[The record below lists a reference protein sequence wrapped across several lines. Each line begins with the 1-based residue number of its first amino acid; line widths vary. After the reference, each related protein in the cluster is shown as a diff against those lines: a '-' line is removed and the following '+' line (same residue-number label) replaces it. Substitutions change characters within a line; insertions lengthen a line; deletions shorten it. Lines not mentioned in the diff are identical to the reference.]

1 MAENI
6 QNGSEQTLDFGNQ
19 QIPPDMGKYLK
30 WGGVIVGL
38 IVLFSALSFF
48 RSIYTDLLWFDSLG
62 FRGVF
67 TKILLTRAV
76 LFAIGAV
83 AFSSVMGLSLIIAGR
98 SSAGPIT
105 LPLPPE
111 AIVFLRRLV
120 LGVSIAAALLL
131 GLIFGGVMASRWELF
146 LRYSNAVSFDQ
157 LEPVFNRDISF
168 YVFTLPV
175 LHFLQS
181 WLLGA
186 SILILL
192 GTFALYFVRFNLKG
206 ESLTFTRE
214 LKIHV
219 SVIGAFIMFVIAWG
233 HWLDRYGLLLSDQGA
248 IFGAAYTDIHA
259 RMPALF
265 VLTIITAGS
274 GILML
279 VNTYFQAVRL
289 LIGAAVLWIAMS
301 ILLSTVWPAIN
312 QQLTVNPNEFV
323 LEEPYIARNLE
334 FTRAAFGLDRIEE
347 AFYSAESAVD
357 AQAIE
362 ENLQTINNIRLWDY
376 RPLSDVY
383 RQIQVIRP
391 YYDFKEADVDRYII
405 DGQLRQVLL
414 SAREVA
420 PEKLQLETQTWT
432 NTKLVYTHGIGL
444 AMSPVTEFT
453 PEGRP
458 VFFAQDIPSDGVI
471 PIGSQREGAEPDLLI
486 TNPRIYYGENTLEYI
501 IVNTSTDEL
510 DYQTAVGDL
519 FRTNYFGTGGVQLG
533 SFLRRAAYA
542 WQLADINILISGQIQ
557 DDSLIQYRREIQER
571 ISTVAPFLMLD
582 SDPYIVA
589 AEGQLFW
596 MQDAY
601 TFNDLYPYSDPTIGD
616 DPTDDVI
623 NYIRNSVKVTVD
635 AFNGSLRF
643 HIWDESDPMVLTYAK
658 IFPDLFVS
666 REEMPESLQSHV
678 RYPSDFF
685 RIQAEKYIRYHMKE
699 PQNFYNNEDL
709 WAFAEEKFG
718 QSDVLQVVEPY
729 YVIMKLPGEETEE
742 FVQLLPYTPN
752 ERQNLIGWLAARS
765 DGENYGKLVAFN
777 FPKDRQ
783 VDGPA
788 QVEARIDNDQ
798 DISAWFTLRCTE
810 GSFCLRGNL
819 LVIPVGNGIIY
830 AEPVYIQAE
839 GISFPELK
847 KVILVTGDKVVME
860 DSLQLAIT
868 ALVGDVELGAPRLVE
883 KGVTP
888 EGPPPSEPGEPTGL
902 FEEQVER
909 IREAIQTLKDNLGAL
924 EEAVEG
930 LR

>member
-19 QIPPDMGKYLK
+19 QIPPEMGKYLK

-175 LHFLQS
+175 LHFLQG

-453 PEGRP
+453 SEGRP
-458 VFFAQDIPSDGVI
+458 VFYAQDIPADGVI
-471 PIGSQREGAEPDLLI
+471 PIGSHLEGSEPDLLV

-623 NYIRNSVKVTVD
+623 NYIRNSVKITVD

-643 HIWDESDPMVLTYAK
+643 YIWDESDPMVLTYAK

-685 RIQAEKYIRYHMKE
+685 SIQAEKYIRYHMKE

-888 EGPPPSEPGEPTGL
+888 EGPPPSEPGEPKGM

-909 IREAIQTLKDNLGAL
+909 IREAIQTLKNNLGAL